1 MARKPLSMATT
12 SASHGD
18 LVGAGVIVTRP
29 AGSADPLVRRI
40 RVLGGTALRLPGLAL
55 RAPADPARAA
65 CALVEASADDWIFS
79 SPTAVRVTFHIASGF
94 HLGKTSRAFAVG
106 SATAHALARHAIPT
120 IAPARAD
127 SEGLLA
133 LPELAAVHGRRIA
146 LVGAPEGRGLIAT
159 TLQGRGAEVIAIHV
173 YERAAPRLTQRHF
186 AALEQAADPLILLIS
201 SAEALKNLAA
211 LLPTPL
217 LSRLHHQPL
226 VASSERLAALAQDR
240 GFADIVLARSAL
252 ADDLI
257 DAACRALARHRL

>member
-1 MARKPLSMATT
+1 MPRKPLSIATT
-12 SASHGD
+12 SAAHD
-18 LVGAGVIVTRP
+18 ELAGAGVIVTRP
-29 AGSADPLVRRI
+29 AGSATPLAQRI
-40 RVLGGTALRLPGLAL
+40 RVRGGTVLRLPGLAL
-55 RAPADPARAA
+55 RASADPARAA
-65 CALVEASADDWIFS
+65 RALVETAADDWIFS
-79 SPTAVRVTFHIASGF
+79 SPTAVRVTFHIARGF
-94 HLGKTSRAFAVG
+94 HLGETSRAFAVG
-106 SATAHALARHAIPT
+106 TATARALARHAIPT

-133 LPELAAVHGRRIA
+133 LPELAAVYGRRIA

-159 TLQGRGAEVIAIHV
+159 TLQDRGAEVIAIHV

-201 SAEALKNLAA
+201 SAQALQNLTA

-217 LSRLHHQPL
+217 LARLRHQPL
-226 VASSERLAALAQDR
+226 VASSERLAMLAQDR
-240 GFADIVLARSAL
+240 GFTDIVLARSAL